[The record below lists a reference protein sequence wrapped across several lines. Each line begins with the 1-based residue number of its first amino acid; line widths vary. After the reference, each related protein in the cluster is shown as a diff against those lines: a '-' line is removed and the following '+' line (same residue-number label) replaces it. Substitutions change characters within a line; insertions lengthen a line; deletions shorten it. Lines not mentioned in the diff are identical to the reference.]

1 MANTYTNKYQFYLCM
16 NKAVRPRANNIK
28 KRDRSERICSG
39 LMVDLDLNPI
49 TKITLVW
56 LLFPYILVAIWGE
69 IIFKRAFESQTKE
82 DLSAYKVIFFAVS
95 FPDWTCNQ

>member
-16 NKAVRPRANNIK
+16 NKAVRPRSNNIK

-56 LLFPYILVAIWGE
+56 LLFPHILVAIRGE
-69 IIFKRAFESQTKE
+69 IISKRAFESQTKE
-82 DLSAYKVIFFAVS
+82 DPSAYKSHIFFCCFIS
-95 FPDWTCNQ
+95 